1 MAVTVDNEQKLAD
14 AIKNGEDTIE
24 IEGDLKEKVVRIKAT
39 GKIAWTVAIGA
50 IGVAVCMM
58 LLAPA
63 TGGTTAG
70 PAAFAAP
77 AAVAILGGP
86 ATLSCIAIAVAAGG
100 VGVLNKLRSY
110 KLIEKNGIVM
120 LKK

>member
-39 GKIAWTVAIGA
+39 GKVAWAVAIGA
-50 IGVAVCMM
+50 IGIAVGLM

-63 TGGTTAG
+63 TGGTTAA
-70 PAAFAAP
+70 PAAIAAP
-77 AAVAILGGP
+77 AAVAILGAP
-86 ATLSCIAIAVAAGG
+86 ATLSCIAIAIAAGG
-100 VGVLNKLRSY
+100 VGVLNKLRNY
-110 KLIEKNGIVM
+110 KLVEENGIVM